1 MSQESSSYISSSH
14 LLDASVARSSS
25 GRPMVEAQKVWKSF
39 GRLDVLK
46 GVDLI
51 VQPGQTFVL
60 LGPSGGGKST
70 LLRCINHLEK
80 VDAGRLYV
88 DGELMGYKE
97 RGAVLHEMKPTDVAH
112 QRSKIGM
119 VFQRF
124 NLFPHMTAIQN
135 VMEAPIHVKKTPK
148 KQAEAEAE
156 ALLTKVGLKDKL
168 DVYPAQLS
176 GGQQQRVAI
185 ARALA
190 MKPQLMLF
198 DEPTSA
204 LDPELVGEVL
214 EVMKGLARE
223 GMTMVVVTHEIGF
236 AKEAADG
243 VALMDGGVIVENGPP
258 EEVLVNPKEER
269 TKVFLSKV
277 LS

>member
-1 MSQESSSYISSSH
+1 MSLETGISF
-14 LLDASVARSSS
+14 S
-25 GRPMVEAQKVWKSF
+25 GELSAGHAAATSGQPMVKAEQVWKSF
-39 GRLDVLK
+39 GKLEVLK
-46 GVDLI
+46 GVSF
-51 VQPGQTFVL
+51 VVKPRETFVL

-80 VDAGRLYV
+80 IDAGRLWV

-97 RGAVLHEMKPTDVAH
+97 KGGVLHEMPTRDVSR
-112 QRSKIGM
+112 QRANIGM

-124 NLFPHMTAIQN
+124 NLFPHLTAIEN
-135 VMEAPIHVKKTPK
+135 VMEAPIRVKKVNK

-156 ALLTKVGLKDKL
+156 LLLCQVGLEQKL
-168 DVYPAQLS
+168 DVYPGQLS

-190 MKPQLMLF
+190 MKPKLMLF

-214 EVMKGLARE
+214 DVMKRLAHE

-243 VALMDGGVIVENGPP
+243 VALMDGGIMVEMGPP
-258 EEVLVNPKEER
+258 EQVLVDPKEER
-269 TKVFLSKV
+269 TKLFLSKV